1 MVATILVNRK
11 WHSERVLLEDLT
23 EQQRWALK
31 VHLTSLTE
39 GAPVLEELG
48 FIRRGETEFFRG
60 QPETQFERNQIGCR
74 LVGFSHWQI
83 QNGMTLERGARSA
96 ATLRKALKRVLPS
109 D

>member
-1 MVATILVNRK
+1 MVTTIVINRK
-11 WHSERVLLEDLT
+11 WDSERVPVEQLT
-23 EQQRWALK
+23 EKQRWALK
-31 VHLTSLTE
+31 VHLTNLME
-39 GAPVLEELG
+39 AVPVLEELG

-96 ATLRKALKRVLPS
+96 ETLRKALKRVLPS

>member
-1 MVATILVNRK
+1 MMTIVIHRR
-11 WHSERVLLEDLT
+11 WDSERVSVESLT
-23 EQQRWALK
+23 DKQRWALK
-31 VHLTSLTE
+31 GHLRSLVE

-60 QPETQFERNQIGCR
+60 QPETQFELGQIGCR

-96 ATLRKALKRVLPS
+96 ETLRKALKRVLPA
-109 D
+109 